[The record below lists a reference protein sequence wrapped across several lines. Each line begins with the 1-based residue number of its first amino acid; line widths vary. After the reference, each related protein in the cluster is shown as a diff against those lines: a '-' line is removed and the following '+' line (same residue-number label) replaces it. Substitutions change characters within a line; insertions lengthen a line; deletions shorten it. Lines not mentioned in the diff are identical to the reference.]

1 MSAHKSDFHRLQGS
15 VRYSLPKAT
24 LANQARKRIYD
35 KVMHAFFQ
43 YRPGRCNLE
52 GGHRY
57 EWYDFQ
63 KDDLTWAWDGQV
75 ICSLRLQ
82 ILDQTCEE
90 LTRTWSFRAKNAANQ
105 FSNEQSKTESSGEA
119 SEYSTRYYDSTITTH
134 DEIHPFVLVPMK
146 CPLTIM
152 PAC

>member
-1 MSAHKSDFHRLQGS
+1 M
-15 VRYSLPKAT
+15 VRFS
-24 LANQARKRIYD
+24 
-35 KVMHAFFQ
+35 
-43 YRPGRCNLE
+43 E
-52 GGHRY
+52 
-57 EWYDFQ
+57 
-63 KDDLTWAWDGQV
+63 TWAWDGQV

-90 LTRTWSFRAKNAANQ
+90 LTRTWSFRTKNAANQ
-105 FSNEQSKTESSGEA
+105 QWRSTDGVWPRKINHKLHRLLAELHFVHTVNVGWLWNRFSWATWTVKNWSRFVDYARFQTNSPRPSPVEKTSD
-119 SEYSTRYYDSTITTH
+119 YSTRYYDSTITTH